1 MMNSEHYIVRDYK
14 KGDEEGITSL
24 FQKVFGKEMT
34 LKQWNWKYTI
44 PGNGRIHS
52 KVAVD
57 TNNKII
63 GHAGAVPLR
72 GAHQNKPIQF
82 FQIADVMVHPAARGF
97 LGKKNIFDRMI
108 KELFEDLRKEFSYV
122 FCYGFP
128 GKRPYTL
135 GERIRVYDK
144 VEQGIDCFKSLT
156 SSLSLNPYTIKPL
169 SWDDRRIDTLW
180 VHVSKEF
187 PLAIMRNIQYLQWRY
202 ATNPFF
208 SYQLLGCFLFG
219 NLQGWLVIKD
229 AGDEV
234 FIVDLLTKPKQY
246 MSLLK
251 AVERYLISLEK
262 KEVHFWL
269 PERWRKHIKGYS
281 KKETQ
286 VVVTNM
292 IWKLPIKTS
301 IAKESLYYTMGDADI
316 F

>member
-1 MMNSEHYIVRDYK
+1 MGNSEHCIVRGYK
-14 KGDEEGITSL
+14 KGDEEGIASL

-34 LKQWNWKYTI
+34 LNQWNWKYTI
-44 PGNGRIHS
+44 PGDGRIYS
-52 KVAVD
+52 KVAVN
-57 TNNKII
+57 THNKII

-72 GAHQNKPIQF
+72 GVHQDKPIQF
-82 FQIADVMVHPAARGF
+82 FQIVDVMVHPEARGF
-97 LGKKNIFDRMI
+97 LGKKNVFDRMI
-108 KELFEDLRKEFSYV
+108 KELFQDLRKEFPHI

-128 GKRPYTL
+128 GKRPYIL

-156 SSLSLNPYTIKPL
+156 SSLSLNPHTIKPL
-169 SWDDRRIDTLW
+169 IWDDRRVDTLW
-180 VHVSKEF
+180 IHVSKDF
-187 PLAIMRNIQYLQWRY
+187 PLTITRNREYLHWRY

-208 SYQLLGCFLFG
+208 SYRLLGFFLFG
-219 NLQGWLVIKD
+219 KLKGWVVIKD
-229 AGDEV
+229 SESEV
-234 FIVDLLTKPKQY
+234 FIVDLLTKSKHY

-251 AVERYLISLEK
+251 AVERYLIHHDK

-269 PERWRKHIKGYS
+269 PERWTKYIKNYRT
-281 KKETQ
+281 KETQ

-301 IAKESLYYTMGDADI
+301 TARESLYYTMGDADI